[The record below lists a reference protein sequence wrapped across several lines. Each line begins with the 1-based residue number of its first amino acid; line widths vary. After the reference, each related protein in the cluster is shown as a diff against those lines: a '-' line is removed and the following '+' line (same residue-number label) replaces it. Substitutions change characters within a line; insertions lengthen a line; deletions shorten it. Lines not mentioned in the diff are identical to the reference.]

1 MDKENVIIYILYY
14 IILYAVKFYP
24 GRKKEEMLSFSGK
37 WMKLKGIILSELN
50 QDQKE
55 K

>member
-1 MDKENVIIYILYY
+1 MYIYIY
-14 IILYAVKFYP
+14 IICSEYIYILYAVKFYP